1 MDHTEIIDR
10 FYSSFAA
17 FDAEG
22 MIGCYHDDIRFEDPA
37 FGPLHGEDAKNMWR
51 MLVRPGIVVTY
62 RNVKADEHTGSADWK
77 AVYTFGSTGK
87 KVVNNISA
95 SFEFKDGKIIKHT
108 DKFSMRKWARQAL
121 GFKGFL
127 LGGTSFLQ
135 QQVRKQA
142 LAKLAAFTAEK
153 KG

>member
-1 MDHTEIIDR
+1 MDHKEIIDR
-10 FYSSFAA
+10 FYNSFAA

-22 MIGCYHDDIRFEDPA
+22 MISCYHDDIRFEDPA
-37 FGPLHGEDAKNMWR
+37 FGPLNGTDAKNMWR
-51 MLVRPGIVVTY
+51 MLVRPGIVVTHSH
-62 RNVKADEHTGSADWK
+62 VTADERTGSADWT
-77 AVYTFGSTGK
+77 AVYAFGNTGK
-87 KVVNNISA
+87 KVVNNVHA
-95 SFEFKDGKIIKHT
+95 SFEFRDGKIIRHT

-153 KG
+153 GK